1 MKPLHRSPFFGV
13 SKRLVFTLSSHH
25 ACFGGFGSRYLY
37 RDFFLGVPFGET
49 PHGSVE
55 DAGIYVCVCDLVGR
69 GSNETG
75 TKVGQLSKWN
85 ERWNDESWALVEI
98 IWSDQSK
105 GGWKKHIPYSP
116 NSGLTVMNPV
126 LESVTN
132 QSNRLKRIHGRVRIL
147 QYHRLVLQRL
157 SWRKQA
163 QWKLI
168 AMLQDK

>member
-37 RDFFLGVPFGET
+37 RLFF
-49 PHGSVE
+49 GSS
-55 DAGIYVCVCDLVGR
+55 IWWNTSWLCRRCWYLCVCVWSCWE